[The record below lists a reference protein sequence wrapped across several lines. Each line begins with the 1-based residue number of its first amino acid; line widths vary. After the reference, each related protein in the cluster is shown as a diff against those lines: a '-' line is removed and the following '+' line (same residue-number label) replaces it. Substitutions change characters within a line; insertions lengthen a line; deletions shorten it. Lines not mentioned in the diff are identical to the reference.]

1 MIKTLQIVVSGRVQG
16 VSYRANTQRQ
26 ANQLGIHGWV
36 KNLPDGR
43 VEIVARAEQGPLDQF
58 LDWCRSGP
66 TFAKVTDVN
75 VEELSAADLRSE
87 FHILY

>member
-16 VSYRANTQRQ
+16 VSYRANTQKQ
-26 ANQLGIHGWV
+26 AKRLGIHGWV

-43 VEIVARAEQGPLDQF
+43 VQIVARAEQGILDQF
-58 LDWCRSGP
+58 LEWCRSGP
-66 TFAKVTDVN
+66 TFAKVTKVDI
-75 VEELSAADLRSE
+75 EELSAIDLSSE